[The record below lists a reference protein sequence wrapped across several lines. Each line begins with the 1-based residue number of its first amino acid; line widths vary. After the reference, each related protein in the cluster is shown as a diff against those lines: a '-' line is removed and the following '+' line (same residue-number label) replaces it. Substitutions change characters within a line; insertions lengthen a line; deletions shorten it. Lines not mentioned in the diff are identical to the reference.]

1 MYNKFKKKKKVKK
14 MFQFMF
20 TNKNLFILI
29 LIKKMMDKMSKK
41 NLIVAHLIIIIGISQ
56 TKNYFENYK

>member
-1 MYNKFKKKKKVKK
+1 MYNKFKKKKVKK

-41 NLIVAHLIIIIGISQ
+41 KFNRGTFDHHNWDF
-56 TKNYFENYK
+56 TN